1 MLKLYENIK
10 NRRNEL
16 DLTQEQLAQKMGYSD
31 KGMISKIEKGLV
43 DISHKKII
51 EFAEALN
58 TTPRALMGW
67 DDLPVSSTP
76 QLRKDEKQLLMKY
89 NLLNDTGKTKLSE
102 RADELLE
109 VPSYTIAE
117 ASKKREA

>member
-1 MLKLYENIK
+1 MLKLYTNIK

-16 DLTQEQLAQKMGYSD
+16 KMTQEQLALKMGYSD

-67 DDLPVSSTP
+67 DDKELTTP
-76 QLRKDEKQLLMKY
+76 PLRQDEEQLLDVYNQLDIEDKAELRGTAKGMLMADKYNQLREK
-89 NLLNDTGKTKLSE
+89 N
-102 RADELLE
+102 A
-109 VPSYTIAE
+109 
-117 ASKKREA
+117 